1 MANPKLSSLLLL
13 MAIGLSPS
21 MAYICSNDPDSPL
34 DRFEE
39 HGCYCGTTEVFNKK
53 IYLFNTYRNAFDGCH
68 ESDTTDITI
77 ECAFLQS
84 HAAYLNR
91 TLNRTLL
98 TEIPVAQNGSQIY
111 SHVRCL

>member
-1 MANPKLSSLLLL
+1 MANPKMSSLLLL
-13 MAIGLSPS
+13 MAIGLSPT
-21 MAYICSNDPDSPL
+21 MAYICSNDIDSPR

-39 HGCYCGTTEVFNKK
+39 HGCYCGTTNVSNKSTH
-53 IYLFNTYRNAFDGCH
+53 LFNTYSNAFDGCH

-84 HAAYLNR
+84 HAVHLKQ
-91 TLNRTLL
+91 TLNRTVL
-98 TEIPVAQNGSQIY
+98 TEIPVTPNGAQIY